1 MRSSIKQGAGCKEQ
15 VAGDRQQGTFYLRP
29 ETCDLQPVTCN
40 LQPAPCSGFTLLEVM
55 VAVSI
60 MAIVLVAVYR
70 LHSQT
75 IAMNIAAK
83 FYTSAPLLAQGKL
96 AEFAIKSEDKL
107 NSDSGDF
114 GENFPG
120 YYWSVAVEDVESE
133 VLGESAKGLKRLDVT
148 VTLNNEYA
156 YSFRTYRFAEE

>member
-1 MRSSIKQGAGCKEQ
+1 M
-15 VAGDRQQGTFYLRP
+15 
-29 ETCDLQPVTCN
+29 
-40 LQPAPCSGFTLLEVM
+40 
-55 VAVSI
+55 AVSI

-75 IAMNIAAK
+75 ISMNIAVK

-96 AEFAIKSEDKL
+96 SEFEIMPADKL
-107 NSDSGDF
+107 SSDSGDF

-120 YYWSVAVEDVESE
+120 YYWNVAVEDVESE
-133 VLGESAKGLKRLDVT
+133 TLGEAAKGLKRLDVT
-148 VTLNNEYA
+148 VTLNNEFS

>member
-1 MRSSIKQGAGCKEQ
+1 MKIMRSSIKK
-15 VAGDRQQGTFYLRP
+15 RT
-29 ETCDLQPVTCN
+29 
-40 LQPAPCSGFTLLEVM
+40 APCSRSGFTLLEVM

-75 IAMNIAAK
+75 ISMNIAAK

-96 AEFAIKSEDKL
+96 AEFEIMPADKL
-107 NSDSGDF
+107 SSDSGDF

-120 YYWSVAVEDVESE
+120 YYWNVAVEDIESE
-133 VLGESAKGLKRLDVT
+133 PLGESAKGLKSLDVT
-148 VTLNNEYA
+148 VTLNNEFSYN
-156 YSFRTYRFAEE
+156 FRTYRFAEE

>member
-1 MRSSIKQGAGCKEQ
+1 LSLTS
-15 VAGDRQQGTFYLRP
+15 
-29 ETCDLQPVTCN
+29 N
-40 LQPAPCSGFTLLEVM
+40 LQPATCCNLHPCSGFTLLEVM

-75 IAMNIAAK
+75 ISMNIAAK

-96 AEFAIKSEDKL
+96 AEFEIMPADKL
-107 NSDSGDF
+107 TGDSGDF

-120 YYWSVAVEDVESE
+120 YYWNVAVEDVESE
-133 VLGESAKGLKRLDVT
+133 PLGEAAKGLKRLDVT
-148 VTLNNEYA
+148 VTLNNEFS